1 MYLAK
6 MTTAQAKEAFEKDPI
21 IVIPVGSTEQHGTQG
36 ALGTDFMVP
45 SYLAD
50 HVEDVDNVIVA
61 PTVPYG
67 VCPYHLSFE
76 GSINIGYEGLYMVL
90 HGIMDSLMQHGA
102 KRFVVLNGHGGNT
115 PSIDRAALEVYHKG
129 GVCASVDW
137 WSLVA
142 QLDKK
147 FDGGHGDVLRDTKEI
162 APSGWFGP
170 FDPKDSSAELGQEAL
185 DLAVS
190 YIRDFL
196 EEMKQIELSS

>member
-102 KRFVVLNGHGGNT
+102 KRFVAYSTKVLDYWITAGDS
-115 PSIDRAALEVYHKG
+115 PAEIEEAY
-129 GVCASVDW
+129 ASV
-137 WSLVA
+137 
-142 QLDKK
+142 
-147 FDGGHGDVLRDTKEI
+147 T
-162 APSGWFGP
+162 
-170 FDPKDSSAELGQEAL
+170 
-185 DLAVS
+185 
-190 YIRDFL
+190 
-196 EEMKQIELSS
+196 

>member
-67 VCPYHLSFE
+67 VCP
-76 GSINIGYEGLYMVL
+76 
-90 HGIMDSLMQHGA
+90 
-102 KRFVVLNGHGGNT
+102 
-115 PSIDRAALEVYHKG
+115 
-129 GVCASVDW
+129 
-137 WSLVA
+137 
-142 QLDKK
+142 
-147 FDGGHGDVLRDTKEI
+147 
-162 APSGWFGP
+162 
-170 FDPKDSSAELGQEAL
+170 
-185 DLAVS
+185 
-190 YIRDFL
+190 
-196 EEMKQIELSS
+196 LSSILSLIIVSTTCSNVISIPPVLYVIMCNLA

>member
-21 IVIPVGSTEQHGTQG
+21 IVIPVGSTGQHGTQG

-67 VCPYHLSFE
+67 VC
-76 GSINIGYEGLYMVL
+76 
-90 HGIMDSLMQHGA
+90 
-102 KRFVVLNGHGGNT
+102 
-115 PSIDRAALEVYHKG
+115 
-129 GVCASVDW
+129 ASVDW

-142 QLDKK
+142 QL
-147 FDGGHGDVLRDTKEI
+147 
-162 APSGWFGP
+162 
-170 FDPKDSSAELGQEAL
+170 GQEAL
-185 DLAVS
+185 DVAVA
-190 YIRDFL
+190 YIREFL
-196 EEMKQIELSS
+196 EEMKQMKL

>member
-76 GSINIGYEGLYMVL
+76 GSINIGYEGLRSFAFVTSNVSNSKLKYWLDYGELLSAIL
-90 HGIMDSLMQHGA
+90 HPLIGRLWRYITKGA
-102 KRFVVLNGHGGNT
+102 YVQV
-115 PSIDRAALEVYHKG
+115 
-129 GVCASVDW
+129 
-137 WSLVA
+137 
-142 QLDKK
+142 
-147 FDGGHGDVLRDTKEI
+147 
-162 APSGWFGP
+162 
-170 FDPKDSSAELGQEAL
+170 
-185 DLAVS
+185 
-190 YIRDFL
+190 
-196 EEMKQIELSS
+196 